1 MACTCRLMALGAI
14 RSDAAACL
22 IEPHSVTSRKY
33 LTAAD
38 SIMGKNPC
46 NRLAWDV
53 RSRTRQAMSSVRIIR
68 PESSNF
74 NAFIRI
80 LDLP

>member
-1 MACTCRLMALGAI
+1 MALGAI

-38 SIMGKNPC
+38 SIMCGRPR
-46 NRLAWDV
+46 NRLAQDPLLKNL
-53 RSRTRQAMSSVRIIR
+53 AG
-68 PESSNF
+68 N
-74 NAFIRI
+74 
-80 LDLP
+80 D

>member
-1 MACTCRLMALGAI
+1 
-14 RSDAAACL
+14 L

-46 NRLAWDV
+46 NPLAPGC
-53 RSRTRQAMSSVRIIR
+53 SLK
-68 PESSNF
+68 
-74 NAFIRI
+74 NAASHV
-80 LDLP
+80 